1 MSEISLVGKKIGMTR
16 EFYKTG
22 QSVPVT
28 VLKMETGRVIQVIEQ
43 DKRGYKA
50 VQIGF
55 GKIKNNKLSK
65 AMKGYFA
72 KKNTEPKKL
81 LKEFKVNSTENYK
94 EGNEFGL
101 EIFNDIK
108 FVDVKS
114 KTIGK
119 GFAGAMKRHNFGGLR
134 ASHGVSISHRSHGS
148 TGQRQDP
155 GKVFKGKKMAG
166 HMGDKIRTMQNIEII
181 KTDLE
186 NELLYLKGS
195 IPGSKNYEVMV
206 KKSVKNISKMT
217 IGEKQAA
224 AEEAKK
230 TPEKKK
236 K

>member
-1 MSEISLVGKKIGMTR
+1 MTEIALLGKKIGMTR

-22 QSVPVT
+22 QLVPVT
-28 VLKMETGRVIQVIEQ
+28 VVKMEKARVIQVIKQ
-43 DKRGYKA
+43 DQRGYKA
-50 VQIGF
+50 VQLGF
-55 GKIKNNKLSK
+55 GKIKNSKLTK
-65 AMKGYFA
+65 AMKGFFT
-72 KKNTEPKKL
+72 KKNTEAKKK
-81 LKEFKVNSTENYK
+81 LKEFRVEDTEKYK

-101 EIFNDIK
+101 EIFKDVK
-108 FVDVKS
+108 FVDTKS

-166 HMGDKIRTMQNIEII
+166 HMGDKLRTMQNIEII

-195 IPGSKNYEVMV
+195 IPGSRNSEILV
-206 KKSVKNISKMT
+206 KKSVKNLSKLT
-217 IGEKQAA
+217 IDEKIKA
-224 AEEAKK
+224 AEQAKK
-230 TPEKKK
+230 TPDKKK